1 MSITK
6 AFAQGKL
13 RLSGVLNSVSVAG
26 LQRLYNS
33 LFPMTIETAITVDP
47 RSFPQPQKCSERQA
61 GPRARDGAY
70 ARRRRGRYGFL
81 RIMSGYLAVVLA
93 LAACGTTSTPA
104 SGAVTMGVLSCF
116 TGTLASLGEAMLQ
129 GSQAA
134 QKAINDAGGILGRQ
148 LNLAHADTQCD
159 EADSVPALRQLLATQ
174 NLVGIIGPETQ
185 EINADTPIITAAKIP
200 DEFQG
205 GSTLFDHNTNPWLWR
220 DSPSDSQ
227 LGVAMAFYAHK
238 KGYHTATLLF
248 YSDIAAQTFAQPIM
262 ATWQKLGHQIVSNV
276 TVAPDQTSY
285 RSQVQQIINT
295 HPDVIFTQTDA
306 ATAAVLFQ
314 NFKELNNL
322 AIPFVGTD
330 VTGSD
335 EYLKAVTYAAANA
348 HLTSV
353 YGTSVTGQAADAFNQ
368 FFTAQFGSKTQPLA
382 NANYAYDSVISLAL
396 AVDKAGSTSGT
407 AINAAMSTVVNP
419 PGTACYTYKDCLTL
433 LHAGT
438 KINYEGA
445 SGDLNYNQYHN
456 VFGPYGAFQ
465 VNLGGQEQQAML
477 LSASDLAAVTP

>member
-1 MSITK
+1 MSIIKT
-6 AFAQGKL
+6 FTWGIF
-13 RLSGVLNSVSVAG
+13 RLSNALNSVSAPG
-26 LQRLYNS
+26 LRRLYTS
-33 LFPMTIETAITVDP
+33 
-47 RSFPQPQKCSERQA
+47 
-61 GPRARDGAY
+61 
-70 ARRRRGRYGFL
+70 
-81 RIMSGYLAVVLA
+81 YLLVA
-93 LAACGTTSTPA
+93 LTLVACGTTATPTA
-104 SGAVTMGVLSCF
+104 GGGPVTMGVLSCF

-129 GSQAA
+129 GSQVA

-185 EINADTPIITAAKIP
+185 EINADAPIITAAKIP
-200 DEFQG
+200 DQFQG

-238 KGYHTATLLF
+238 KGYHTAALLF
-248 YSDIAAQTFAQPIM
+248 YSDIAAQTFAQPIT

-285 RSQVQQIINT
+285 RSQVQQVINA
-295 HPDVIFTQTDA
+295 HPDVIFTQTDP

-335 EYLKAVTYAAANA
+335 EYLKAVTYTSANT
-348 HLTSV
+348 HLISV
-353 YGTSVTGQAADAFNQ
+353 YGTSVTGQAADSFNQ
-368 FFTAQFGSKTQPLA
+368 FFTAQFGSKVQPLA
-382 NANYAYDSVISLAL
+382 NANYAYDSVISMAL
-396 AVDKAGSTSGT
+396 AIDKAGSTGGS
-407 AINAAMSTVVNP
+407 AVNAALGSVSNP
-419 PGTACYTYKDCLTL
+419 PGTQCYTYKDCLKL
-433 LHAGT
+433 IQAGS

-465 VNLGGQEQQAML
+465 ANLSGQEQQVML

>member
-1 MSITK
+1 MSKPTT
-6 AFAQGKL
+6 FASGK
-13 RLSGVLNSVSVAG
+13 
-26 LQRLYNS
+26 
-33 LFPMTIETAITVDP
+33 
-47 RSFPQPQKCSERQA
+47 RSIRH
-61 GPRARDGAY
+61 
-70 ARRRRGRYGFL
+70 GFL
-81 RIMSGYLAVVLA
+81 QMMFGFMAIMLV
-93 LAACGTTSTPA
+93 LAACGSTSTTSG
-104 SGAVTMGVLSCF
+104 SGPVTMGVLSCF
-116 TGTLASLGEAMLQ
+116 TGTLASLGQAMLQ
-129 GSQAA
+129 GSQVA

-159 EADSVPALRQLLATQ
+159 EADSVPALRQLLGTQ
-174 NLVGIIGPETQ
+174 NMVGIIGPETQ
-185 EINADTPIITAAKIP
+185 EISADAPIITSAKIP

-227 LGVAMAFYAHK
+227 LGVAMALYAHK
-238 KGYHTATLLF
+238 KGYHTAALMF
-248 YSDIAAQTFAQPIM
+248 YSDIAAQTFAAPIK
-262 ATWQKLGHQIVSNV
+262 AAWQKLGHSIVSDV

-306 ATAAVLFQ
+306 ATAAVVFQ
-314 NFKELNNL
+314 NFKELDNL

-330 VTGSD
+330 VTGVD
-335 EYLKAVTYAAANA
+335 EYLKAVTYATAHA
-348 HLTSV
+348 HLTSI

-368 FFTAQFGSKTQPLA
+368 VFAAKFGSTAQPLA

-396 AVDKAGSTSGT
+396 AIDKANSTSGT
-407 AINAAMSTVVNP
+407 AINAAVNTVTNP
-419 PGTACYTYKDCLTL
+419 PGTQCYTYKDCLKL
-433 LHAGT
+433 LKAGT

-465 VNLGGQEQQAML
+465 VNPNGQEQQVML
-477 LSASDLAAVTP
+477 LSAPDLAAATP

>member
-1 MSITK
+1 MSVTTT
-6 AFAQGKL
+6 FTQGK
-13 RLSGVLNSVSVAG
+13 RHS
-26 LQRLYNS
+26 RHW
-33 LFPMTIETAITVDP
+33 
-47 RSFPQPQKCSERQA
+47 
-61 GPRARDGAY
+61 
-70 ARRRRGRYGFL
+70 FL
-81 RIMSGYLAVVLA
+81 HIASGYLMLVLV
-93 LAACGTTSTPA
+93 LAACGGSTSPA
-104 SGAVTMGVLSCF
+104 AGGGGPVTMGVLSCF

-129 GSQAA
+129 GAQVA

-148 LNLAHADTQCD
+148 LNIAHADTQCD

-174 NLVGIIGPETQ
+174 SLVGIIGPETQ
-185 EINADTPIITAAKIP
+185 EISADAPIITSAKIP

-205 GSTLFDHNTNPWLWR
+205 GSTLFDHNTNTWLWR

-227 LGVAMAFYAHK
+227 LGVAMALYAHK
-238 KGYHTATLLF
+238 KGYHTAALLF
-248 YSDIAAQTFAQPIM
+248 YSDIAAQTFAAPIT

-285 RSQVQQIINT
+285 RTQVQQIIKT

-330 VTGSD
+330 VTGVD

-353 YGTSVTGQAADAFNQ
+353 YGTAVTGQATDAFNQ
-368 FFTAQFGSKTQPLA
+368 TFTAKFGSKVQPLA
-382 NANYAYDSVISLAL
+382 NANYAYDAVVSLAL
-396 AVDKAGSTSGT
+396 AVDKAGSTSGA
-407 AINAAMSTVVNP
+407 AINAAVSTVTNS
-419 PGTACYTYKDCLTL
+419 PGTQCYAYTDCLKL
-433 LHAGT
+433 LKAGT
-438 KINYEGA
+438 KINYDGA
-445 SGDLNYNQYHN
+445 SGDLNFNKYNN

-465 VNLGGQEQQAML
+465 ANISGQEQQVML
-477 LSASDLAAVTP
+477 LSASDLAAATP